1 MTLGFEGLRDDITKI
16 LAGEEI
22 NVHTGTF
29 RNDLNDINS
38 KDEVLTAL
46 THLGYLGF
54 RKISD
59 DYGVVYVPNH
69 EVRQTF
75 LSSIS

>member
-1 MTLGFEGLRDDITKI
+1 M
-16 LAGEEI
+16 
-22 NVHTGTF
+22 HTGAF
-29 RNDLNDINS
+29 RNDLNDINP
-38 KDEVLTAL
+38 KAEVLTAL
-46 THLGYLGF
+46 IHLGYLGF
-54 RKISD
+54 RKIND

>member
-16 LAGEEI
+16 FAGEEVT
-22 NVHTGTF
+22 VHTGTF
-29 RNDLNDINS
+29 RNDLNDINP
-38 KDEVLTAL
+38 KAEVLTTL
-46 THLGYLGF
+46 IHLGYLGF
-54 RKISD
+54 RKIND